1 MMNIN
6 LLQLLSKYI
15 IFLTVSVMSSLG
27 IGNYSENE
35 AVVNN
40 INKEKDFQV
49 VTSVTNYK
57 TVVQYNK
64 KIPKNVTNIIS
75 EGKVGLSY
83 TEQNNQES
91 TVEEKIVQEVTNE
104 VVEKGTGDYGIYTG
118 KLIGYGPDCVGC
130 SGEGYLACKTVD
142 GTKFSLKYN
151 GIYYNDSEYGNV
163 RILAAATSKFPCGTI
178 IEITKS
184 GKESF
189 LAVVL
194 DTGGTVQNAWKN
206 GNVVMDLAYSRNA
219 DSGSDGLTGSN
230 ITFNIKRWG
239 W

>member
-64 KIPKNVTNIIS
+64 KIPKNVTNVIS

-151 GIYYNDSEYGNV
+151 GIYYNDNEYGNV

>member
-64 KIPKNVTNIIS
+64 KIPKNVTNVIS

-83 TEQNNQES
+83 TVQNNQES

-151 GIYYNDSEYGNV
+151 GIYYNDNEYGNV

>member
-1 MMNIN
+1 
-6 LLQLLSKYI
+6 
-15 IFLTVSVMSSLG
+15 MSSLG

-49 VTSVTNYK
+49 ITSVTNYK

-64 KIPKNVTNIIS
+64 KIPKNVTNVIS

-151 GIYYNDSEYGNV
+151 GIYYNDNEYGNV

>member
-49 VTSVTNYK
+49 ITSVTNYK

-64 KIPKNVTNIIS
+64 KIPKNVTNVIS

-151 GIYYNDSEYGNV
+151 GIYYNDNEYGNV

>member
-49 VTSVTNYK
+49 ITSVTNYK

-64 KIPKNVTNIIS
+64 KIPKNVTNVIS

-91 TVEEKIVQEVTNE
+91 TVKEKIVQEVTNE

-151 GIYYNDSEYGNV
+151 GIYYNDNEYGNV

-219 DSGSDGLTGSN
+219 DSGSDGLTGNN

>member
-64 KIPKNVTNIIS
+64 KIPKNVTNVIS